1 VNIAQVIQSGPAKA
15 SELFAKLAD
24 TSNGAVKTREK
35 LFSELRD
42 ELELLTRLEEEH
54 LFPVLRKH
62 PETKDL
68 VPEARKDNKQVRAI
82 LAELEYMP
90 KESEDFLKR
99 VTELKRVFQQHV
111 RDEKKELLPAVRK
124 VLSEEEAQT
133 VVEGIE
139 AGREEAEAAKRQEI
153 EERRAEAKRERE
165 EEERRQAEAEAAD
178 RQAREAARAARV
190 VAAETANAGQQAARA
205 SAEIAQSHAETVR
218 QIMQS
223 SLGMATQA
231 AERSVEQFT
240 SIFGL
245 AGKRAEETAQQSSR
259 NIKAIAE
266 CNAVLARGFQD
277 LSREWASLAQ
287 DQLRKNLDAFNA
299 VLRSRSWPDLVAA
312 QSSLARDNLELLV
325 TNTRRLAELSIE
337 VASEAAEKITAEAEE
352 SAKRLRRAA

>member
-1 VNIAQVIQSGPAKA
+1 MNIAQVIQSGPAKA
-15 SELFAKLAD
+15 NELFAKLAD
-24 TSNGAVKTREK
+24 TSDGAIKTREK

-42 ELELLTRLEEEH
+42 ELELLARLEEEH
-54 LFPVLRKH
+54 LLPVLRKH

-68 VPEARKDNKQVRAI
+68 IPEARKNNKQVRAI

-90 KESEDFLKR
+90 KEGEDFPKR
-99 VTELKRVFQQHV
+99 VAELRRVFQQHV

-124 VLSEEEAQT
+124 VLSDEETQS

-139 AGREEAEAAKRQEI
+139 TGREEVEAAKRQEI

-178 RQAREAARAARV
+178 RQAREAARAARA
-190 VAAETANAGQQAARA
+190 VADEMADAGQQAAQA
-205 SAEIAQSHAETVR
+205 SAEIARSNAETVR

-223 SLGMATQA
+223 GLSVATQA
-231 AERSVEQFT
+231 AERSMDQYT
-240 SIFGL
+240 QLFGFSSQE
-245 AGKRAEETAQQSSR
+245 AAETAQQSAR

-266 CNAVLARGFQD
+266 CNTVLARGFQNI
-277 LSREWASLAQ
+277 SREWASLAQ
-287 DQLRKNLDAFNA
+287 DRFRRNLDGFDA
-299 VLRSRSWPDLVAA
+299 VLRCRSWPDLAAA

-337 VASEAAEKITAEAEE
+337 VASEAAEKIRAEAKET
-352 SAKRLRRAA
+352 AKRLRRAA